1 MDAEIE
7 ISDLDL
13 ETSFITFA
21 EEELSM
27 SLYGW
32 QANVLEAFDT
42 ASEGLVQVSLATP
55 NGSGKSSIIIPAL
68 VYGWL
73 SLYPRGRVVAT
84 SADSKQLDNQIMPAL
99 DRYRGRFPDWKFIE
113 RQIDTPTGGRFFG
126 FTCTEAGRAEGF
138 HKGNDIEAPL
148 LIIADEAKTIDESI
162 FSALDRCT
170 YNAILL
176 TSSPGKMAGRFYET
190 QFRPELG
197 YYAVRVGLTECPH
210 IGPEKVQRII
220 AQHGPNS
227 PFTRSALHGEFIELW
242 DGKPV
247 YYAYSMEKHEHID
260 LPWPKGAYLVRG
272 WDFGTNNAVIWSA
285 YWVEGGCEYWW
296 DLCEQYL
303 VESDTDRQ
311 VISALARTEAE
322 FPFHNDREQCSGVL
336 DFCDPAGMNSSYSR
350 QIKVTMA
357 GKDTTVADSS
367 VNIMRTHGIYPGMR
381 TVARGLQETIAVVN
395 RLMQKEDAQGRQC
408 FGVDTAGCP
417 QLTRGYRGGYRWP
430 TATEPGFGSN
440 VPLKGEACDNLDHPQ
455 DASRYGKINCLR
467 LLQAEMAG
475 TKPPLFA
482 AKKKSIN
489 PARRL

>member
-1 MDAEIE
+1 MAEAE
-7 ISDLDL
+7 DLDI
-13 ETSFITFA
+13 ETSFISFA
-21 EEELSM
+21 EEQLSM
-27 SLYGW
+27 SLYWW
-32 QANVLEAFDT
+32 QADVLEAFDY
-42 ASEGLVQVSLATP
+42 ASEELVQVSLATP

-73 SLYPRGRVVAT
+73 SMYPRGRVVAT

-99 DRYRGRFPDWKFIE
+99 DRYRSLFPDWKFIE

-126 FTCTEAGRAEGF
+126 FTCTDAGRAEGF
-138 HKGNDIEAPL
+138 HKGDDIDAPL
-148 LIIADEAKTIDESI
+148 LMIADEAKTIDESI

-176 TSSPGKMAGRFYET
+176 TSSPGKMSGRFYES

-197 YYAVRVGLTECPH
+197 YNTVRVGLRDCPH
-210 IGPEKVQRII
+210 IGPEKCERII

-247 YYAYSMEKHEHID
+247 YYAYSMELHEAED

-285 YWVEGGCEYWW
+285 YWIENRVEYWW

-303 VESDTDRQ
+303 TESDTDRQ
-311 VISALARTEAE
+311 CLSAIARTEAE
-322 FPFHNDREQCSGVL
+322 FPFHNDRELCSGVL
-336 DFCDPAGMNSSYSR
+336 DFVDPQGMSSTYTR
-350 QIKVTMA
+350 QIKVTMN
-357 GKDTTVADSS
+357 GKDTTVNESS

-381 TVARGLQETIAVVN
+381 TTGRGLQETIAVVN
-395 RLMQKEDAQGRQC
+395 RLFQKEDAQKRQC
-408 FGVDTAGCP
+408 FKVDISGCP
-417 QLTRGYRGGYRWP
+417 QLARGYRGGYRWP
-430 TATEPGFGSN
+430 AIGETGYGSN
-440 VPLKGEACDNLDHPQ
+440 VPLKGEACSGLDHPQ
-455 DASRYGKINCLR
+455 DAGRYSKINCLR

-475 TKPPLFA
+475 VKPPLYA
-482 AKKKSIN
+482 GKKKSQN
-489 PARRL
+489 PARRI